1 MDSGLFHNELCRLD
15 RETTAPSLTHL
26 HTWSST
32 ENNNNNA
39 YNINFSNGNV
49 NNNNK
54 NNSNKVR
61 AVRDFWQIDLFH
73 QPIPLSDF
81 YAAYESCRKKKR
93 NTCNAVA
100 FEMDYERNL
109 QKLYEDVNSG
119 RYEPRRSVAFIIRKP
134 VQREVFAADFRDR
147 VIHHLIIDKLNEKLD
162 KTFINDSYS
171 CRYGKGTHY
180 AVSRVDHF
188 IRSCSK
194 NYKRDCYILKMDI
207 SGFFMHI
214 NRHLLWRRL
223 DDFIEENYD
232 GPDKEAIKYLVE
244 KTVMLDP
251 TGNCRIKG
259 RRSDWNGLPEGKS
272 LFHSKEGCGLP
283 IGNLTSQVF
292 ANFYMNPFDHFMKH
306 TLGLKY
312 YGRYVDDIIVVH
324 EDKGVLKSVI
334 SSASEYLFRELGL
347 TLHPK
352 KVYLQHFSKGVKYL
366 GCVIKPHRIYIGN
379 RTKGNFYDTIAY
391 YNEAVLTPDVN
402 KFSLK
407 KEFRSSINSYLG
419 IMAHYATYSIRK
431 NELCRHLSSWWLNRT
446 SPKKY
451 CRRIVV

>member
-39 YNINFSNGNV
+39 YNINFSDGNV

-171 CRYGKGTHY
+171 CRYGKGI
-180 AVSRVDHF
+180 A
-188 IRSCSK
+188 
-194 NYKRDCYILKMDI
+194 
-207 SGFFMHI
+207 
-214 NRHLLWRRL
+214 
-223 DDFIEENYD
+223 
-232 GPDKEAIKYLVE
+232 A
-244 KTVMLDP
+244 
-251 TGNCRIKG
+251 
-259 RRSDWNGLPEGKS
+259 
-272 LFHSKEGCGLP
+272 
-283 IGNLTSQVF
+283 
-292 ANFYMNPFDHFMKH
+292 
-306 TLGLKY
+306 
-312 YGRYVDDIIVVH
+312 
-324 EDKGVLKSVI
+324 
-334 SSASEYLFRELGL
+334 EL
-347 TLHPK
+347 
-352 KVYLQHFSKGVKYL
+352 
-366 GCVIKPHRIYIGN
+366 
-379 RTKGNFYDTIAY
+379 
-391 YNEAVLTPDVN
+391 
-402 KFSLK
+402 
-407 KEFRSSINSYLG
+407 
-419 IMAHYATYSIRK
+419 
-431 NELCRHLSSWWLNRT
+431 
-446 SPKKY
+446 
-451 CRRIVV
+451 